1 MILISVSNFMS
12 RFWWVLVGGFIAM
25 ALWLR
30 RILRSEAGSLVWD
43 RLKLKIPLAGNLH
56 RKMAISR
63 WSRTLGTLLGG
74 GLPLL
79 QALEISQGVVENR
92 LLSQALAEARE
103 SIRGGEEM
111 ALSLKQSTLFPS
123 IVLEMVSVG
132 EKSGELGKMLEKV
145 ALTLENEAEGDLRSL
160 VSLLEPMMILIM
172 GVGVGFIALS
182 VLLPILE
189 MSQIVR

>member
-1 MILISVSNFMS
+1 
-12 RFWWVLVGGFIAM
+12 
-25 ALWLR
+25 
-30 RILRSEAGSLVWD
+30 
-43 RLKLKIPLAGNLH
+43 
-56 RKMAISR
+56 
-63 WSRTLGTLLGG
+63 
-74 GLPLL
+74 
-79 QALEISQGVVENR
+79 LEISQGVVENR

-103 SIRGGEEM
+103 RIRGGEEM
-111 ALSLKQSTLFPS
+111 ALSLKQSALFPS

-145 ALTLENEAEGDLRSL
+145 ASTLENEAEADLRSL
-160 VSLLEPMMILIM
+160 VSLLEPVMILVM